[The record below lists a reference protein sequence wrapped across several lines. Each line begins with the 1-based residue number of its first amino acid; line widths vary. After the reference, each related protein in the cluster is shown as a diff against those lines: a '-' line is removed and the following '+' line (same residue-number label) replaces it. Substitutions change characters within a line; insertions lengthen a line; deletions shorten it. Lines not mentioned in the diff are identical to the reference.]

1 MIKTLTN
8 LLLVPTIG
16 ALMMTG
22 YALSTKDYG
31 LAIASGAVVSLGI
44 FVYARVN
51 SELDNKK

>member
-31 LAIASGAVVSLGI
+31 LAIASGAVASLGA
-44 FVYARVN
+44 FVYLRMK
-51 SELDNKK
+51 SFDHEK